1 MPGLSDV
8 GHLTQGGACCGW
20 EGRRV
25 PNWNG
30 RHGSDDRGA
39 IAILQPPGRNEL
51 RPYKRDGGA
60 AGSVN
65 TPPPFF
71 CKCSF

>member
-51 RPYKRDGGA
+51 RPYKR
-60 AGSVN
+60 
-65 TPPPFF
+65 
-71 CKCSF
+71 